1 MSTCCVCLKQFEGEN
16 APILMFDGEGEACVL
31 CPDCGA
37 IVDKIAGTP
46 DSPERDAAIAA
57 LREIDVESPMIAD
70 ELVRLV
76 RREDAP
82 LGEEDAYEA
91 EEEVEE
97 LPEAAPV
104 AVSDRYSNLSLYLA
118 LGCLGAAFILFIL
131 LRYVL

>member
-1 MSTCCVCLKQFEGEN
+1 MSTCCVCLKEFEGDD

-31 CPDCGA
+31 CPECAA

-46 DSPERDAAIAA
+46 DSPERDEAIAA
-57 LREIDVESPMIAD
+57 LREIDVESPVIAG

-76 RREDAP
+76 RHEDAP
-82 LGEEDAYEA
+82 LSEEDTFET

-97 LPEAAPV
+97 QPVAAPL
-104 AVSDRYSNLSLYLA
+104 ASNRASNLSLYLA
-118 LGCLGAAFILFIL
+118 LGCLGAAFVLFIL

>member
-1 MSTCCVCLKQFEGEN
+1 MSTCCVCLKEFDGAD

-31 CPDCGA
+31 CPDCAA

-46 DSPERDAAIAA
+46 DSPEREEAIAA

-70 ELVRLV
+70 QLIRLV
-76 RREDAP
+76 RHEDTP
-82 LGEEDAYEA
+82 LSEEDAFLT

-97 LPEAAPV
+97 QPV
-104 AVSDRYSNLSLYLA
+104 APPAVSGPASNLSLYLA
-118 LGCLGAAFILFIL
+118 LGCLGAAFVLFIL

>member
-1 MSTCCVCLKQFEGEN
+1 MSTCCVCLRDFDGEN

-31 CPDCGA
+31 CPDCAA
-37 IVDKIAGTP
+37 ILDKIAGTP
-46 DSPERDAAIAA
+46 DSPERDAAVES
-57 LREIDVESPMIAD
+57 LMEIDVKSPMIAA

-82 LGEEDAYEA
+82 LTEEEAYET

-97 LPEAAPV
+97 EPIATPV
-104 AVSDRYSNLSLYLA
+104 ASAASNLSLYLA

-131 LRYVL
+131 LRFVL

>member
-1 MSTCCVCLKQFEGEN
+1 MSTCCVCLKEFEGED

-31 CPDCGA
+31 CPECAA

-46 DSPERDAAIAA
+46 DSPEREEAITA
-57 LREIDVESPMIAD
+57 LREIGVESPMIAD

-82 LGEEDAYEA
+82 LSEEDAFES
-91 EEEVEE
+91 EEEVEA
-97 LPEAAPV
+97 LPVAAPV
-104 AVSDRYSNLSLYLA
+104 ADNRASNLSLYLA
-118 LGCLGAAFILFIL
+118 LGCLGAAFVLFIL

>member
-1 MSTCCVCLKQFEGEN
+1 MSTCCVCLRDFDGEN
-16 APILMFDGEGEACVL
+16 APILMFDGEGKACVL
-31 CPDCGA
+31 CPDCAA
-37 IVDKIAGTP
+37 ILDKIAGTP
-46 DSPERDAAIAA
+46 DSPERDAAVESLQA
-57 LREIDVESPMIAD
+57 IDVKSPMIAA

-82 LGEEDAYEA
+82 LTEEEAYET

-97 LPEAAPV
+97 EPIAVPV
-104 AVSDRYSNLSLYLA
+104 ASAASNLSLYLS